1 MPLLLAAPQRMCSN
15 SWGSELKRERCVYT
29 LVGFLSHSTKEILVT
44 PLYSRL
50 GDHKFDLSLCFRW

>member
-29 LVGFLSHSTKEILVT
+29 LVGFYRIVPK
-44 PLYSRL
+44 
-50 GDHKFDLSLCFRW
+50 KFW